1 MMRGFI
7 SAHPRSVVS
16 GAVVIVALVVFAIA
30 WFEPHKLFIDDT
42 VDEAIPTAEVQPTN
56 GSGEEARPK
65 ELAVGEFQSLE
76 HTTTGRAVILELAD
90 GRRLLRFEDLET
102 SNGPDLKVYLSEIPA
117 GDDERAYGQ
126 RFVDLGA
133 LKGNVGNQNYELPD
147 SLDLERFQSAV
158 IWCRRFSV
166 GFAVAPLE
174 VEVDFPHAEP
184 RRVAA

>member
-1 MMRGFI
+1 MDRDKSELLRKGREMKRQQIRIGRIRGT
-7 SAHPRSVVS
+7 R
-16 GAVVIVALVVFAIA
+16 
-30 WFEPHKLFIDDT
+30 T
-42 VDEAIPTAEVQPTN
+42 QPAN

-65 ELAVGEFQSLE
+65 ELAVGDFQSLE
-76 HTTTGRAVILELAD
+76 HTTTGRAVILELPD

-117 GDDERAYGQ
+117 GDDELAYGQ

-158 IWCRRFSV
+158 IWCRRFAV
-166 GFAVAPLE
+166 GFAVAPL
-174 VEVDFPHAEP
+174 DL
-184 RRVAA
+184 